1 VNRLRD
7 EFLLESGVIYL
18 NHGSFGATPRAVFE
32 SYQRWQLQLERQPV
46 RFLSREHDELLRQ
59 SRGALGEY
67 LGADPDD
74 LVYVPNATHGI
85 NIVARSLRLEP
96 GDEILSSNHEYGA
109 CEYTWEFVCAK
120 AGATYVKKQLPLAAV
135 SDSDLVDRFWEGVT
149 GRTRL
154 IFLSH
159 ITSPTAV
166 RFPVEDV
173 CRRAREAGILTLI
186 DGAHAPGQIPL
197 DLAEIGADFY
207 TGNCHKWMVAPKG
220 AAFLHA
226 RREVQPLIEP
236 LVVSWGFHPNGTP
249 SVGSQFLDY
258 LQWSG
263 TRDPAAALAVPDAI
277 DFMAEHQWESIRRE
291 CHRLLSDAISR
302 VCELTQL
309 PSPGVADVHLGPQ
322 MGIAPIPTWVDLPR
336 AKTRLYDEFR
346 LEVPLIEWEGQKF
359 VRISIQGYNDEGD
372 IDVLLDGLKA
382 VLAQR
387 GS

>member
-226 RREVQPLIEP
+226 RREVQPLIE
-236 LVVSWGFHPNGTP
+236 LGLP
-249 SVGSQFLDY
+249 SK
-258 LQWSG
+258 W
-263 TRDPAAALAVPDAI
+263 
-277 DFMAEHQWESIRRE
+277 
-291 CHRLLSDAISR
+291 DAISWFA
-302 VCELTQL
+302 VPGL
-309 PSPGVADVHLGPQ
+309 PAVERHPGSRCGTGGAG
-322 MGIAPIPTWVDLPR
+322 R
-336 AKTRLYDEFR
+336 
-346 LEVPLIEWEGQKF
+346 
-359 VRISIQGYNDEGD
+359 N
-372 IDVLLDGLKA
+372 
-382 VLAQR
+382 
-387 GS
+387 